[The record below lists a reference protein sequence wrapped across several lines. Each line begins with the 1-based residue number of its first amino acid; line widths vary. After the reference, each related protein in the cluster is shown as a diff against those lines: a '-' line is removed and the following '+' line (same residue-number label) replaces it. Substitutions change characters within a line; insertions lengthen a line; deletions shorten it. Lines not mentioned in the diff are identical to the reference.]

1 MKHHRVARVAA
12 IIREVASETILFKI
26 SDPRVHLVT
35 VTRVEV
41 AADLQHA
48 KVYVSI
54 MGTPAQQRKAMVG
67 LQHAAGFIQ
76 SQLGDRMRTRYT
88 PVLRF
93 VFDDGIKQSIEISR
107 LISEALGRNAK
118 DQPPM
123 TLPWQKKSML
133 MTSRGMKKTTPR
145 KNRTT
150 TNLKRMGSKRKTR
163 NRNDKMS

>member
-118 DQPPM
+118 DQPPDDSAM
-123 TLPWQKKSML
+123 AEEIDADDIEGDEEDDTEEESNDDQPEKDGIEEEDSE
-133 MTSRGMKKTTPR
+133 
-145 KNRTT
+145 
-150 TNLKRMGSKRKTR
+150 SKR
-163 NRNDKMS
+163 

>member
-93 VFDDGIKQSIEISR
+93 VFDDGINQSIEISR

-118 DQPPM
+118 DQPPDDSAM
-123 TLPWQKKSML
+123 AEDIDADDVEGAEDDAAEESSGEEPEKDAIEEEDSE
-133 MTSRGMKKTTPR
+133 
-145 KNRTT
+145 
-150 TNLKRMGSKRKTR
+150 SKH
-163 NRNDKMS
+163 

>member
-118 DQPPM
+118 DQPPDDSAM
-123 TLPWQKKSML
+123 AEDIDADDVEGAEDDAAEESSDEEPEKDAIEEEDSE
-133 MTSRGMKKTTPR
+133 
-145 KNRTT
+145 
-150 TNLKRMGSKRKTR
+150 SKH
-163 NRNDKMS
+163 

>member
-41 AADLQHA
+41 AAD
-48 KVYVSI
+48 
-54 MGTPAQQRKAMVG
+54 

-118 DQPPM
+118 DQPPDDSAM
-123 TLPWQKKSML
+123 AEDIDADDVEGAEDDAAEESSDEEPEKDAIEEEDSE
-133 MTSRGMKKTTPR
+133 
-145 KNRTT
+145 
-150 TNLKRMGSKRKTR
+150 SKH
-163 NRNDKMS
+163 

>member
-118 DQPPM
+118 DQPPDDSAM
-123 TLPWQKKSML
+123 AEDIDADDVEGAEDDAAEESSGEEPEKDAIEEEDSE
-133 MTSRGMKKTTPR
+133 
-145 KNRTT
+145 
-150 TNLKRMGSKRKTR
+150 SKH
-163 NRNDKMS
+163 

>member
-76 SQLGDRMRTRYT
+76 SQLGDGCARAT
-88 PVLRF
+88 PLSF
-93 VFDDGIKQSIEISR
+93 
-107 LISEALGRNAK
+107 ALCSTMASSK
-118 DQPPM
+118 A
-123 TLPWQKKSML
+123 LKSA
-133 MTSRGMKKTTPR
+133 G
-145 KNRTT
+145 
-150 TNLKRMGSKRKTR
+150 
-163 NRNDKMS
+163 

>member
-118 DQPPM
+118 DQHPDDSAMAEEIDADDIEGDEEGDSEEESNDDRPE
-123 TLPWQKKSML
+123 KDGIEEEDSE
-133 MTSRGMKKTTPR
+133 
-145 KNRTT
+145 
-150 TNLKRMGSKRKTR
+150 SKR
-163 NRNDKMS
+163 

>member
-48 KVYVSI
+48 KIYVSI

-76 SQLGDRMRTRYT
+76 AQLGDRMRTRYT

-118 DQPPM
+118 DQATDDSSATAEDIESEDGDGVDDDTPAE
-123 TLPWQKKSML
+123 SSD
-133 MTSRGMKKTTPR
+133 SRPEKEVTEEEDSE
-145 KNRTT
+145 
-150 TNLKRMGSKRKTR
+150 SKR
-163 NRNDKMS
+163 